1 MARLRTAIARRA
13 LLAAGAAVVTV
24 VLVHAQDDGRHPV
37 SGRFF
42 ANTMSAAGAPWL
54 DRSEREDEEAP
65 KKAIG
70 LLGLKAGDVVAD
82 VGAGSGYFTLQMAE
96 RVGPSGRVYASD
108 IQQAMLDI
116 IRRKLARTSLT
127 NVTLVLGNDDDP
139 KLPPNTIDMALMV
152 DVYHELHQPQ
162 AVLKQ
167 IRAALKPDGRLILLE
182 YRAEDPKVPIQTLH
196 KMSIA
201 TAKQEVEHEGFVLS
215 QVKHDLPWQ
224 HLLVFTKQ

>member
-1 MARLRTAIARRA
+1 MLRTRLTSRV
-13 LLAAGAAVVTV
+13 LLAAAAAVVTA
-24 VLVHAQDDGRHPV
+24 VLAQAQDEGRHPV
-37 SGRFF
+37 SGRFY

-54 DRSEREDEEAP
+54 DRDEREDEEAP

-82 VGAGSGYFTLQMAE
+82 VGAGSGYFTLKMAE
-96 RVGPSGRVYASD
+96 LVGPSGRVYASD
-108 IQQAMLDI
+108 IQQEMLDI
-116 IRRKLARTSLT
+116 IAVKLRGTALT
-127 NVTLVLGNDDDP
+127 NVTLVLGDDDDP
-139 KLPPNTIDMALMV
+139 KLPPGTIDMALMV

-162 AVLKQ
+162 AVLKR
-167 IRAALKPDGRLILLE
+167 IRAALKQDGRLVLLE

-215 QVKHDLPWQ
+215 EVKHDLPWQ
-224 HLLVFTKQ
+224 HLLVFTKK

>member
-1 MARLRTAIARRA
+1 MLRTSTARVV
-13 LLAAGAAVVTV
+13 LLAACVAVVTA
-24 VLVHAQDDGRHPV
+24 VLARAQDDGRHPV

-70 LLGLKAGDVVAD
+70 LLGLKAGDIVAD
-82 VGAGSGYFTLQMAE
+82 VGAGSGYFTLKMAE
-96 RVGPSGRVYASD
+96 LVGPSGRVYASD
-108 IQQAMLDI
+108 IQQDMLDI

-127 NVTLVLGNDDDP
+127 NVTLVLGDEADP
-139 KLPPNTIDMALMV
+139 KLPANTLDLALMV

-167 IRAALKPDGRLILLE
+167 IRAALKPGGRLILLE

-201 TAKQEVEHEGFVLS
+201 TAKQELEHEGFTLS
-215 QVKHDLPWQ
+215 QVKNDLPWQ
-224 HLLVFTKQ
+224 HLLVFTKP